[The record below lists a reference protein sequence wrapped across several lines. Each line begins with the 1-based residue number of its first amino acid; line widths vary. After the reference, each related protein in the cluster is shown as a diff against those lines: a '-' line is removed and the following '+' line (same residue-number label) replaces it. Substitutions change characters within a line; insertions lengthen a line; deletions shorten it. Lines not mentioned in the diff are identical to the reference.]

1 MPRTDAACKARLAH
15 ASRLRNGPA
24 WPGLRY
30 TGWMQPRQSRAVTV
44 SRGSEN
50 QIMADQNEPHAQQR
64 PALERVATG
73 IPGLDQ
79 VLQGGFLRGASCL
92 ISGETGTGK
101 TTLGNQLAYHVAAN
115 DGVAL
120 YVTIAA
126 EAHDRMLMHLG
137 GFDFFDPEV
146 VGQRVHYFSLVNNLG
161 EGGLAGGLSELRR
174 LVRAHGATLLVI
186 DGAARFEDYA
196 PSPPAFFTFV
206 AQLIAELA
214 IFDCTTVLLAQPHTT
229 GEALHSIESLVDGIL
244 ILEDRSFGMWDS
256 RFLRLVKM
264 RGSAILRGRHEFA
277 ITGTGIEVYPR
288 LESAPAAS
296 RPDRPIRQ
304 RRLPLGIDGL
314 DTVLQGGLLTGST
327 TLIAGPPGIGK
338 TTLGLHF
345 IAEGAERDEQGL
357 IASFGEAP
365 ERLMS
370 KADGLGLGLR
380 NDIESGRVQTVWQ
393 PIPGSPLDAW
403 AADIVATVMEQHP
416 QRLMIDGLTELV
428 RLTPYPDRLPAFLAA
443 LGHFLRTHG
452 VTVIL
457 TAETST
463 TEAADL
469 EIPFPDAVATLDNAI
484 LLRYVEPRSRLY
496 RLMSVLRVR
505 ESGFDSTVREFT
517 ISDRGIEVASTGSSA
532 ESVLADVARL
542 PASSGSGEGS
552 DQSTG
557 DEHDHAGQPTSEDSG
572 RR

>member
-1 MPRTDAACKARLAH
+1 VLT
-15 ASRLRNGPA
+15 
-24 WPGLRY
+24 
-30 TGWMQPRQSRAVTV
+30 VTL
-44 SRGSEN
+44 GSEK
-50 QIMADQNEPHAQQR
+50 QIMADQNEPRAPQR
-64 PALERVATG
+64 RALERVETG
-73 IPGLDQ
+73 IPGLDE
-79 VLQGGFLRGASCL
+79 VLQGGLLRGASCL
-92 ISGETGTGK
+92 VSGKPGTGK

-115 DGVAL
+115 GGAAL
-120 YVTIAA
+120 FVTIVA
-126 EAHDRMLMHLG
+126 EAHDRMLMHLAS
-137 GFDFFDPEV
+137 FDFFDPGA
-146 VGQRVHYFSLVNNLG
+146 VGQRVHYFSLVNHLS
-161 EGGLAGGLSELRR
+161 ERGLAGGLSEIRR

-196 PSPPAFFTFV
+196 TSQPAFFTFV

-214 IFDCTTVLLAQPHTT
+214 IFDCTTVLLAQPDTT

-244 ILEDRSFGMWDS
+244 ILEDRSFGMRDS
-256 RFLRLVKM
+256 RFLRLVKT
-264 RGSAILRGRHEFA
+264 RGSTALRGRHEFA
-277 ITGTGIEVYPR
+277 ITATGIEIYPR
-288 LESAPAAS
+288 LESAPAS
-296 RPDRPIRQ
+296 SQPDRPIRQ
-304 RRLPLGIDGL
+304 RRLPLGVDGL

-327 TLIAGPPGIGK
+327 TLVAGPPGIGK

-345 IAEGAERDEQGL
+345 IAEGAERGEQGV

-380 NDIESGRVQTVWQ
+380 EDIESGRVRTMWQ
-393 PIPGSPLDAW
+393 PILGLPLDAW
-403 AADIVATVMEQHP
+403 ATTIVATVMEHHP

-428 RLTPYPDRLPAFLAA
+428 RLTPFPDRLPAFLAA
-443 LGHFLRTHG
+443 LGLFLRTHG

-484 LLRYVEPRSRLY
+484 LLRYVEPRSRLH

-517 ISDRGIEVASTGSSA
+517 ITDRGIEVASTGSSA

-542 PASSGSGEGS
+542 PAASGSGEGS
-552 DQSTG
+552 DHPTG
-557 DEHDHAGQPTSEDSG
+557 DEHDHEGQPTSEDSG